1 MERGL
6 THFMHALIL
15 GVLLYVI
22 MIFLLKQSPAV
33 AEKRSILIGA
43 IVLIYMLFYGHGL
56 PRGLPR
62 L

>member
-1 MERGL
+1 
-6 THFMHALIL
+6 MHALIL
-15 GVLLYVI
+15 GVLLYVV

-43 IVLIYMLFYGHGL
+43 IALIYMLFYGHGL